1 MAVWLK
7 VAILI
12 AGVLG
17 FGGVVYRFGLPSA
30 PPQQQASPAPAPAAP
45 APVTASPAAPSPAPA
60 TPPAAPATPA
70 APSAAPAQSAA
81 VQPSAPPA
89 ASPPPAAPSTPT
101 APATPPPAASQPE
114 PLPPP
119 TFDVVRVEPTGE
131 AVVAGRTLPGAR
143 ITLLRNGAVHDSAV
157 ADAAGQFALVPPRL
171 PPGNHELT
179 LAVTG
184 KDGRTEASRQTVTV
198 AIPTS
203 AGGEVIVAL
212 ASPDA
217 PTRLLSAPKAVATA
231 PAAATPAPASPP
243 AGSTAPSTAPAPA
256 ASAPAGG
263 PRTRVVVTTVEADE
277 GGRFFATG
285 QAAPGATV
293 RLYLNDT
300 FLAAATAGPDGRWS
314 FTIGKGLEPG
324 AYRVR
329 LDDVDPANG
338 AVQSRAEVPFQFAP
352 RVAAASTTG
361 PATAAAPATAPGAAP
376 AIRPSSPPQAP
387 AALPAGSGSQVAA
400 ATPSTAAPAAPGADV
415 VVPEVRST
423 LVTRGDSLWR
433 ISRRVYGRGV
443 RYTVIYEANQ
453 QQIRDPARIYPGQ
466 IFVVPG
472 EAPN

>member
-17 FGGVVYRFGLPSA
+17 FGGVVYRFGLPTT
-30 PPQQQASPAPAPAAP
+30 PPQQAASPPPASAPAAAPAPAPAPSASAP
-45 APVTASPAAPSPAPA
+45 APAPSQSAAVQPA
-60 TPPAAPATPA
+60 TPPAAVAPAVSSAAPA
-70 APSAAPAQSAA
+70 APSAAPA
-81 VQPSAPPA
+81 
-89 ASPPPAAPSTPT
+89 AAP
-101 APATPPPAASQPE
+101 AGPAASQPQPQ
-114 PLPPP
+114 PLAPP
-119 TFDVVRVEPTGE
+119 TFDIVRVEPTGE
-131 AVVAGRTLPGAR
+131 TVVAGRTIPGAR
-143 ITLLRNGAVHDSAV
+143 ITLLRNGAEHDSAV

-198 AIPTS
+198 AVPAS
-203 AGGEVIVAL
+203 PNGEVIVAL

-217 PTRLLSAPKAVATA
+217 PTRLLSAPKAVA
-231 PAAATPAPASPP
+231 AAAPASP
-243 AGSTAPSTAPAPA
+243 AGTAAPAVTPA
-256 ASAPAGG
+256 TGTAAPAGG
-263 PRTRVVVTTVEADE
+263 PRPRVVVTTVEADE

-285 QAAPGATV
+285 QAAPGASV
-293 RLYLNDT
+293 RLYLNDN
-300 FLAAATAGPDGRWS
+300 FVAAATAGPDGRWS
-314 FTIGKGLEPG
+314 FTIGRGLG
-324 AYRVR
+324 AGNYRVR

-352 RVAAASTTG
+352 RVASATDTGAATQPAPGIRPAAS
-361 PATAAAPATAPGAAP
+361 
-376 AIRPSSPPQAP
+376 PQAP
-387 AALPAGSGSQVAA
+387 AALPAGSGPQTAA
-400 ATPSTAAPAAPGADV
+400 ATPPAAQPGGPPGADV
-415 VVPEVRST
+415 LVPEVRST

-472 EAPN
+472 DAAN